1 MTNFSKLEFLRKHG
15 VTYCPVPQKKSAEPT
30 KKSVASPRNA
40 ALQAESFRATRAQ
53 HASETAQDYVEAI
66 ADLVETM
73 GEARVVDLA
82 ARLGVSHATV
92 IQTVKRLQRDGLVTS
107 EPYRSIFLTDEG
119 RIIAREAR
127 HRHQIVVAVLKKMGV
142 SEKAAQTDAEGIEHH
157 VSKETL
163 RAFEKFLDD

>member
-1 MTNFSKLEFLRKHG
+1 M
-15 VTYCPVPQKKSAEPT
+15 PVPKKSAPLA
-30 KKSVASPRNA
+30 KKTVCSPRNV
-40 ALQAESFRATRAQ
+40 ALQAESFRTTRAQ

-66 ADLVETM
+66 ADVVDAT

-92 IQTVKRLQRDGLVTS
+92 IQTVKRLQRDGLATS

-119 RIIAREAR
+119 KKMALEAR
-127 HRHQIVVAVLKKMGV
+127 HRHQVVVAVLKKMGV
-142 SEKAAQTDAEGIEHH
+142 SENIAETDAEGLEHH

-163 RAFEKFLDD
+163 KAFERFLGEL

>member
-1 MTNFSKLEFLRKHG
+1 M
-15 VTYCPVPQKKSAEPT
+15 PVPQKKSVQTA
-30 KKSVASPRNA
+30 KKSIRSPRNA

-66 ADLVETM
+66 ADLVDAT

-92 IQTVKRLQRDGLVTS
+92 IQTVKRLQRDGLATS

-119 RIIAREAR
+119 KKMAVEAR
-127 HRHQIVVAVLKKMGV
+127 HRHQVVVAVLKKMGV
-142 SEKAAQTDAEGIEHH
+142 SEKAAEADAEGLEHH

-163 RAFEKFLDD
+163 KAFERFLGQM

>member
-1 MTNFSKLEFLRKHG
+1 M
-15 VTYCPVPQKKSAEPT
+15 PVPQKKSAQVA
-30 KKSVASPRNA
+30 KKNVRNPRNA
-40 ALQAESFRATRAQ
+40 ALQAESFRTTRAQ

-66 ADLVETM
+66 ADLVDAT

-92 IQTVKRLQRDGLVTS
+92 IQTVKRLQRDGLATS

-119 RIIAREAR
+119 KKMALEAR
-127 HRHQIVVAVLKKMGV
+127 HRHQVVVAVLKKLGV
-142 SEKAAQTDAEGIEHH
+142 SEKAAEADAEGLEHH

-163 RAFEKFLDD
+163 KAFERFLNQ